1 MKNILVAIDFSS
13 ITHRLV
19 DRASVFA
26 EKFGAKLWLVH
37 IAAPDP
43 VFVGYEVGPQYIRDS
58 KAEVLRMEH
67 RELQTLAD
75 QLKLKGLQA
84 EALLIQ
90 GPTAETIIEE
100 AEKLRADLLV
110 LGAEDH
116 GAIFKAIF
124 GSVWEDV
131 VKQVK
136 VPVLLV
142 PAGKE

>member
-13 ITHRLV
+13 ITHKLV
-19 DRASVFA
+19 EKAAFFA
-26 EKFGAKLWLVH
+26 GFTDAKLWLVH

-43 VFVGYEVGPQYIRDS
+43 VFVGFEVGPQHVRDS

-67 RELQTLAD
+67 RELQTLAS
-75 QLKLKGLQA
+75 QLKAKGFNA

-90 GPTAETIIEE
+90 GPTSETLVEE
-100 AEKLRADLLV
+100 ASKLKADLIV

-131 VKQVK
+131 AKNVK

-142 PAGKE
+142 PA